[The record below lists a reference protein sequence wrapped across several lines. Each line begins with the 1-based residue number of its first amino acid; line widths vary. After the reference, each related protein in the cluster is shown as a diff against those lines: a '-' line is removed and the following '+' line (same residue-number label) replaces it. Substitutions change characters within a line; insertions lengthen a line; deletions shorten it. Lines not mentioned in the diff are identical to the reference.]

1 MQRQQSMAQSQNKE
15 IEMVPEEVMELDLLN
30 KYFESSIWKM
40 LKELKKIIDKE
51 LNETRK
57 MTAQY
62 RDCQ

>member
-51 LNETRK
+51 LNETRR
-57 MTAQY
+57 MTAQ
-62 RDCQ
+62 

>member
-57 MTAQY
+57 MTAQ
-62 RDCQ
+62 